1 MDKSKKPFSPQHLL
15 HNFDSKALTS
25 KNNWPIVAGVIVGAL
40 ILGILSGF
48 GGNMLTSNNSS
59 KSPAK
64 DGGVN
69 GSPDGVE
76 SAGILDKETFKDD
89 AEGVL
94 KEGGFEGEGSFHLER
109 PGGISQNVYMTSTT
123 VDLSQFLNK
132 KVRVLGATFE
142 SEKAGWLMDVGYI
155 EIMK

>member
-59 KSPAK
+59 KSTAN
-64 DGGVN
+64 GSGVN
-69 GSPDGVE
+69 ESPDDVE

-123 VDLSQFLNK
+123 IDLSRFLDK
-132 KVRVLGATFE
+132 KVRVWGATFE
-142 SEKAGWLMDVGYI
+142 AEKAGWLMDVGYI

>member
-1 MDKSKKPFSPQHLL
+1 MDKQSKPFSPQHLL

-48 GGNMLTSNNSS
+48 GGTMLTSNNSS
-59 KSPAK
+59 KSPTT
-64 DGGVN
+64 GGN
-69 GSPDGVE
+69 GDESSDGVE
-76 SAGILDKETFKDD
+76 SAGILDKETFKDE

-123 VDLSQFLNK
+123 VDLSQFLEK
-132 KVRVLGATFE
+132 MVRVWGATFE
-142 SEKAGWLMDVGYI
+142 AEKAGWLMDVGYI
-155 EIMK
+155 EVIK

>member
-1 MDKSKKPFSPQHLL
+1 MDTSSKKISPPHSL
-15 HNFDSKALTS
+15 HSFDSKALTS

-48 GGNMLTSNNSS
+48 GGTLLTSNNSS
-59 KSPAK
+59 KSTSSNEASE
-64 DGGVN
+64 
-69 GSPDGVE
+69 GSDDSIG

-123 VDLSQFLNK
+123 IDLSQFLGK
-132 KVRVLGATFE
+132 KVRVWGATFE
-142 SEKAGWLMDVGYI
+142 TEKAGWLMDVGYI
-155 EIMK
+155 EVIK